1 MVITD
6 LICFRLIL
14 WGTVH
19 YFIIC
24 IRKVETNRSDVHLIS
39 SKISTLKNVLYDE
52 VFYKFVFS
60 KCQFE
65 HHLSTRNSAFLTLSY
80 CP

>member
-6 LICFRLIL
+6 LACFRLAV

-19 YFIIC
+19 YFIIY
-24 IRKVETNRSDVHLIS
+24 IRKVETNRTDVHIIP
-39 SKISTLKNVLYDE
+39 SKPSTLKNVLYDE
-52 VFYKFVFS
+52 GFHKFVFS

-65 HHLSTRNSAFLTLSY
+65 HHLCARDSAFLTIS
-80 CP
+80 

>member
-6 LICFRLIL
+6 LACFRLVV

-19 YFIIC
+19 YFIIY
-24 IRKVETNRSDVHLIS
+24 IRKVETNRIHVHIS
-39 SKISTLKNVLYDE
+39 PSKPSTLKNVLYDE
-52 VFYKFVFS
+52 VFYIFVFS

-65 HHLSTRNSAFLTLSY
+65 HHLSTRNSAFSTIS
-80 CP
+80 